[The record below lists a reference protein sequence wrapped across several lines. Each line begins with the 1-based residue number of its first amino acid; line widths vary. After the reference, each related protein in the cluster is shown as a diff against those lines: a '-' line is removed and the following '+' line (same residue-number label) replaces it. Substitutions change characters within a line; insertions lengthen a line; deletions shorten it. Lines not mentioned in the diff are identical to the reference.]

1 MKLNPEYSVCE
12 VSGKSFLVPTGSKTM
27 DVNKMMDL
35 NGSALFIIDE
45 LKKAELTYEQLL
57 SKMLE
62 EYDVKKDIVAADLS
76 EFIEKAKMAGIIIS

>member
-1 MKLNPEYSVCE
+1 MRLNPEYSVCE

-45 LKKAELTYEQLL
+45 LKKSELTYEQLL
-57 SKMLE
+57 AKMLE
-62 EYDVKKDIVAADLS
+62 EYDVDRNVAAADLS
-76 EFIEKAKMAGIIIS
+76 EFLEKAKMAGIIIS

>member
-1 MKLNPEYSVCE
+1 
-12 VSGKSFLVPTGSKTM
+12 M

-45 LKKAELTYEQLL
+45 LKKSELTYEQLL
-57 SKMLE
+57 TKMLD
-62 EYDVKKDIVAADLS
+62 EYDVDRSVAAADLS